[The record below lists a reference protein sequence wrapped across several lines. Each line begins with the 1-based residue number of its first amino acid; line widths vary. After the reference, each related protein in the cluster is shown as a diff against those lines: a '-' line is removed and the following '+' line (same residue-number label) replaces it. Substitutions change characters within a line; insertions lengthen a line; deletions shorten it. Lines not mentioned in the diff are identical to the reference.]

1 MSKIGKLPITIPA
14 GVTVTVNGSNVT
26 VKGPKGEL
34 SQSVN
39 ENIKVEVNG
48 SEVVLTT
55 LNNEKQTNAFHG
67 LYRNLIFNMVTGV
80 TTGFSKTLVIT
91 GVGYRAE
98 VQGNVLML
106 NLGYSSDFFAVI
118 PEGLTVTADAS
129 GKVTISGI
137 DKQKVGEFSAQ
148 IRKLRKPEPYKG
160 KGIRYE
166 TEVIRR
172 KVGKTGVK

>member
-39 ENIKVEVNG
+39 ENIKVEVKG
-48 SEVVLTT
+48 TEVVLTT

-106 NLGYSSDFFAVI
+106 NLGFSSDFFAVI
-118 PEGLTVTADAS
+118 P
-129 GKVTISGI
+129 
-137 DKQKVGEFSAQ
+137 
-148 IRKLRKPEPYKG
+148 
-160 KGIRYE
+160 
-166 TEVIRR
+166 
-172 KVGKTGVK
+172 

>member
-48 SEVVLTT
+48 TEVVLTT

-98 VQGNVLML
+98 VQGNVLVM
-106 NLGYSSDFFAVI
+106 NLGFSTDFFVMI
-118 PEGLTVTADAS
+118 PEGLTVTVEGQ
-129 GKVTISGI
+129 GKVIVSGVS
-137 DKQKVGEFSAQ
+137 KQAVGEFCAQ
-148 IRKLRKPEPYKG
+148 VRKLRIPLPL
-160 KGIRYE
+160 
-166 TEVIRR
+166 
-172 KVGKTGVK
+172 